1 MNPKATT
8 IEQSR
13 KLLELGLDPKSA
25 DFAWVGE
32 DGCFVNTSS
41 CELKDTETPAWS
53 LEALIDALPS
63 GTVFIST
70 GRLGYCVSF
79 CAGRGCITKAQNT
92 QKVYSIRCLKLS
104 YGCLK
109 MAICENKEDKSNE
122 KERLHIQRNHQRW
135 PFNARSWRKRH
146 KQAHHEIPMGWGD
159 NGSQKAIPF
168 PLNELRQ
175 REMVVKHND

>member
-32 DGCFVNTSS
+32 DGCFVKSS
-41 CELKDTETPAWS
+41 SDEVEDTETPAWS

-63 GTVFIST
+63 GTAFISK

-79 CAGRGCITKAQNT
+79 CGGAWVHYENT
-92 QKVYSIRCLKLS
+92 SYSKSLLNQVFELVVWLFENGYMQKGVFK
-104 YGCLK
+104 
-109 MAICENKEDKSNE
+109 D
-122 KERLHIQRNHQRW
+122 
-135 PFNARSWRKRH
+135 
-146 KQAHHEIPMGWGD
+146 
-159 NGSQKAIPF
+159 
-168 PLNELRQ
+168 
-175 REMVVKHND
+175 

>member
-32 DGCFVNTSS
+32 DGCFVATSTD
-41 CELKDTETPAWS
+41 LTDTETPAWS

-63 GTVFIST
+63 GTAFIHT

-79 CAGRGCITKAQNT
+79 CGGAWVHYESTS
-92 QKVYSIRCLKLS
+92 YS
-104 YGCLK
+104 
-109 MAICENKEDKSNE
+109 KSLINQVFE
-122 KERLHIQRNHQRW
+122 LVVW
-135 PFNARSWRKRH
+135 LF
-146 KQAHHEIPMGWGD
+146 D
-159 NGSQKAIPF
+159 NGCMRKGVF
-168 PLNELRQ
+168 
-175 REMVVKHND
+175 KD

>member
-41 CELKDTETPAWS
+41 CELEDTETPAWS

-63 GTVFIST
+63 GKAFIFT
-70 GRLGYCVSF
+70 GRLGYRVSF
-79 CAGRGCITKAQNT
+79 FAGGRAFYQSTS
-92 QKVYSIRCLKLS
+92 YSKSLLNQMFE
-104 YGCLK
+104 LVVW
-109 MAICENKEDKSNE
+109 MLENGYM
-122 KERLHIQRNHQRW
+122 
-135 PFNARSWRKRH
+135 RKGVF
-146 KQAHHEIPMGWGD
+146 KG
-159 NGSQKAIPF
+159 
-168 PLNELRQ
+168 
-175 REMVVKHND
+175 

>member
-32 DGCFVNTSS
+32 DGCFVKSS
-41 CELKDTETPAWS
+41 SDEVEDTETPAWS

-63 GTVFIST
+63 GTAFISI

-79 CAGRGCITKAQNT
+79 CGGAHVHYESTGYSKSIINQVFDIVVWMLENGYM
-92 QKVYSIRCLKLS
+92 QKGVFK
-104 YGCLK
+104 
-109 MAICENKEDKSNE
+109 D
-122 KERLHIQRNHQRW
+122 
-135 PFNARSWRKRH
+135 
-146 KQAHHEIPMGWGD
+146 
-159 NGSQKAIPF
+159 
-168 PLNELRQ
+168 
-175 REMVVKHND
+175 

>member
-53 LEALIDALPS
+53 LEALIDAIPP
-63 GTVFIST
+63 GTAFIST
-70 GRLGYCVSF
+70 DRLGYCVSF
-79 CAGRGCITKAQNT
+79 CSGAWVHYQSTS
-92 QKVYSIRCLKLS
+92 YSKSLLNQMFE
-104 YGCLK
+104 LVVWLL
-109 MAICENKEDKSNE
+109 ENGY
-122 KERLHIQRNHQRW
+122 ERKGV
-135 PFNARSWRKRH
+135 FK
-146 KQAHHEIPMGWGD
+146 D
-159 NGSQKAIPF
+159 
-168 PLNELRQ
+168 
-175 REMVVKHND
+175 

>member
-63 GTVFIST
+63 GTAFISK
-70 GRLGYCVSF
+70 GRL
-79 CAGRGCITKAQNT
+79 
-92 QKVYSIRCLKLS
+92 VYSISFRKGGGGDENFVSTS
-104 YGCLK
+104 YSKSLLNQVFELVVW
-109 MAICENKEDKSNE
+109 MFENGY
-122 KERLHIQRNHQRW
+122 
-135 PFNARSWRKRH
+135 
-146 KQAHHEIPMGWGD
+146 M
-159 NGSQKAIPF
+159 QKGVF
-168 PLNELRQ
+168 
-175 REMVVKHND
+175 KD